1 MELDKE
7 FKGYIDDNKDILLS
21 VFGYDGLL
29 KSKLKSS
36 MIKTI
41 ILEVAKNHEEKT
53 SKELVLEFFQVLK
66 RVYMSDSQF
75 KNFSIDEI
83 FTLILEEQLF
93 MLEEFEGE

>member
-7 FKGYIDDNKDILLS
+7 FKGYIDDNKDVLLS

-53 SKELVLEFFQVLK
+53 NKELVLEFFQVLK